1 MLSSRVLL
9 VLHLGLASASC
20 PDSLCA
26 VRVFLVLVCV
36 AVLEK
41 DLLRI
46 EAEQQRE
53 EADKGRRD
61 ATHKLEETYGKLI
74 ALAKVRQGL
83 V

>member
-1 MLSSRVLL
+1 MWGACVS
-9 VLHLGLASASC
+9 LG
-20 PDSLCA
+20 
-26 VRVFLVLVCV
+26 V

-74 ALAKVRQGL
+74 ALAKVRQGFL
-83 V
+83 QPRTWGCVV